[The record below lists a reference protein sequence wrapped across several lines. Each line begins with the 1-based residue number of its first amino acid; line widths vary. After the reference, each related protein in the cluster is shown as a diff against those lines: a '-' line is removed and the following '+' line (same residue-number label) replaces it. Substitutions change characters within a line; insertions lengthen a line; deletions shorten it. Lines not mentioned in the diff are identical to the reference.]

1 MCSTRLNSPRRMV
14 RADRNVKEI
23 IAPNI
28 EEMSLDDCGSN
39 TGYKAGSIAYEI
51 EIKMSTTSAASTRL
65 QTQ

>member
-1 MCSTRLNSPRRMV
+1 MV

-28 EEMSLDDCGSN
+28 EAMSLDDCGSN
-39 TGYKAGSIAYEI
+39 TGYMAVSIAYEI

>member
-1 MCSTRLNSPRRMV
+1 MV